1 MTFPHLQVHGRVC
14 ATTKNCKPNVVKIY
28 DSMRTG
34 DLTMDAKESI
44 TTIMNSQN
52 HCLYLQFPEVQQQTD
67 CSSCGLFA
75 LAYAFDICDG
85 IDPSMVDY
93 SQVNLWSHFLSC
105 LKKKS
110 ISSFGCGDVL
120 YKPKSFTCR
129 LRIFCLCRLGEDM
142 VKCTTCHKWYH
153 STCVDIQLKA
163 KVPGV

>member
-1 MTFPHLQVHGRVC
+1 
-14 ATTKNCKPNVVKIY
+14 
-28 DSMRTG
+28 
-34 DLTMDAKESI
+34 MDAKESI
-44 TTIMNSQN
+44 ATIMNSQS

-75 LAYAFDICDG
+75 LAYAFDVCDG
-85 IDPSMVDY
+85 IDPSMVEY
-93 SQVNLWSHFLSC
+93 SQVNLRSHFLSF

-129 LRIFCLCRLGEDM
+129 LRVFCLCRLPDSGEDM

-153 STCVDIQLKA
+153 FTCVGIQLKA
-163 KVPGV
+163 KVPGVWNCNICSN